1 MTKRSEVMEALFDEL
16 AEVFRTKLKDPEC
29 PPAVLSAIVKF
40 LQNNEITAVVSDD
53 GALADLRDAIPDHL
67 WEKVSDRT

>member
-16 AEVFRTKLKDPEC
+16 AEVFRTKLQDPEC

-40 LQNNEITAVVSDD
+40 LQKRYS
-53 GALADLRDAIPDHL
+53 
-67 WEKVSDRT
+67 